1 MPRWLVS
8 ILLVSL
14 ASGCGGG
21 TPAPATPA
29 PAPATVVEPSGTCG
43 FAIPDRGQDDGDFV
57 IEIARTFEDGEQAC
71 LIGEAEA
78 VWPERQ
84 EILDL
89 IGDETKQQHA
99 GVTDEPLWWFRTFD
113 GVRIPYAIT
122 GAALPYYLGVI
133 ESFMA
138 GDFSQAG
145 GITMKKAK
153 LEYAA
158 VVEHH
163 ETFTHEGRTFQ
174 DVDVVSLSLHW
185 FQFCGG
191 ECAMGFGKERVVVF
205 GPDGGVLAVFGDGE
219 TPYIVS

>member
-1 MPRWLVS
+1 MPGRLVS
-8 ILLVSL
+8 IILASL
-14 ASGCGGG
+14 AAGCGG
-21 TPAPATPA
+21 A
-29 PAPATVVEPSGTCG
+29 PAPAAPAAPTPVVEPSGKCG
-43 FAIPDRGQDDGDFV
+43 FAIADRSHDDGEFV
-57 IEIARTFEDGEQAC
+57 IEIARSFEDERQAC
-71 LIGEAEA
+71 LILEAEA
-78 VWPERQ
+78 AWPERQ

-89 IGDETKQQHA
+89 IGDGQKQAWA

-122 GAALPYYLGVI
+122 EACLPYYLGLI
-133 ESFMA
+133 EAFMA

-145 GITMKKAK
+145 GIAMKKAK
-153 LEYAA
+153 LEYSAS
-158 VVEHH
+158 VEHH
-163 ETFTHEGRTFQ
+163 ETFTHEKRTFQ

-191 ECAMGFGKERVVVF
+191 ECAMGFGKERIVVF

>member
-1 MPRWLVS
+1 MPRPIV
-8 ILLVSL
+8 LLVSVSL
-14 ASGCGGG
+14 AVGCGSG

-29 PAPATVVEPSGTCG
+29 PAPAAAVEPSDECG
-43 FAIPDRGQDDGDFV
+43 FAIPDRSHDDGSFV
-57 IEIARTFEDGEQAC
+57 IEIARTFEEGEQAC

-78 VWPERQ
+78 VWPRRQ

-89 IGDETKQQHA
+89 IGDEKKQEHA

-113 GVRIPYAIT
+113 RVRIPYAIT
-122 GAALPYYLGVI
+122 EAALPYYLGVI
-133 ESFMA
+133 EAFMD

-145 GITMKKAK
+145 GITMKKATLK
-153 LEYAA
+153 YSAA
-158 VVEHH
+158 VEHH
-163 ETFTHEGRTFQ
+163 GSYSHEGQTFA
-174 DVDVVSLSLHW
+174 DVDVVSLSLSW

>member
-1 MPRWLVS
+1 MPKWPALVV
-8 ILLVSL
+8 LVSL
-14 ASGCGGG
+14 AAGCGG
-21 TPAPATPA
+21 TPAPAAPASPA
-29 PAPATVVEPSGTCG
+29 PVVEPSGECV
-43 FAIPDRGQDDGDFV
+43 FAISDRSHDDGSYV

-133 ESFMA
+133 EAFMA
-138 GDFSQAG
+138 GDFSPAG
-145 GITMKKAK
+145 GIVMKKTTLKYSA
-153 LEYAA
+153 E
-158 VVEHH
+158 VEHL
-163 ETFTHEGRTFQ
+163 ESFSHEGRTFQ
-174 DVDVVSLSLHW
+174 DVDVVSLSLSW
-185 FQFCGG
+185 SQYCGG